1 VSKNSSA
8 ASTAEE
14 KNEMRFIPLRTES
27 EEAGKPAE
35 VKNLPVED
43 LKNRAVALTL
53 PNRKHDDLT
62 EKRKRPERFSTVH
75 DRNSA
80 AIKAVDAQGEEFTGN
95 SPQSI
100 KRLIEF
106 RQDGFR
112 EAMDGNEK
120 RMKAMFA

>member
-1 VSKNSSA
+1 MSKNSSA
-8 ASTAEE
+8 ASTAEG
-14 KNEMRFIPLRTES
+14 KNEMKFVPLRTGS

-43 LKNRAVALTL
+43 LRNRAVVLAL
-53 PNRKHDDLT
+53 PNRKHDDLM
-62 EKRKRPERFSTVH
+62 EKRKRPEQFSTVH

-80 AIKAVDAQGEEFTGN
+80 VIKVVDAQGKEFTGN
-95 SPQSI
+95 SPKSI

-112 EAMDGNEK
+112 EAMDGNGK
-120 RMKAMFA
+120 RMKAVFV